1 MECMAVLERRNEIG
15 DLAVDFGHGSHFLA
29 FRDDF
34 LKYADSNGDA
44 TDQDDHAECGVGD
57 G

>member
-1 MECMAVLERRNEIG
+1 MAVLERGHEIG

-44 TDQDDHAECGVGD
+44 ADQDHHAQGGVGD